1 MTNHIT
7 SKPLPEFI
15 KKIEFHLEE
24 LIYPRKN
31 QQHLVLGKKPT
42 ENGVLLQSNDYLA
55 ISNHDHI
62 REAYIES
69 LSNNKKDI
77 VMSAIFLHKEDDHS
91 FEHQLASYTGFEHCI
106 LSQSGWAANVGLI
119 QTILPVNTPVYIDF
133 FAHMSLWEGA
143 RVAEA
148 QIHSFLHNNIRHLE
162 KLIKRNGP
170 GLILVDSV
178 YSTLGTVAPLT
189 EMVALAKSY
198 GCAILV
204 DESHS
209 LGTHGPQGAGLV
221 AQLGLTDDVDF
232 ITVSLAKAFA
242 YRAGA
247 ILCSHKVGQ
256 ALPFVARPAIFSSAL
271 LPHEIAVLQATLEV
285 IKNSDDRRSL
295 LIEKSN
301 KLRYGLLQLG
311 FKIQSQSQ
319 IIALETGNEE
329 NTEMMRDHLESMNVF
344 GSVFCSPATPKNKNL
359 IRFSVN
365 SGLTDEEI
373 DIILQAC
380 SLMSMRVEV
389 VS

>member
-1 MTNHIT
+1 MTNHNL
-7 SKPLPEFI
+7 SKPLPDFI

-189 EMVALAKSY
+189 EIVALAKSY

>member
-1 MTNHIT
+1 M
-7 SKPLPEFI
+7 
-15 KKIEFHLEE
+15 
-24 LIYPRKN
+24 
-31 QQHLVLGKKPT
+31 
-42 ENGVLLQSNDYLA
+42 LLQSNDYLA
-55 ISNHDHI
+55 ISNHNYI
-62 REAYIES
+62 RKAYIDA
-69 LSNNKKDI
+69 LSNNKKDV
-77 VMSAIFLHKEDDHS
+77 VMSAIFLHKEDNHS
-91 FEHQLASYTGFEHCI
+91 FEHHLANYTGFEHCI

-119 QTILPVNTPVYIDF
+119 QTILPINTPVYIDF

-148 QIHSFLHNNIRHLE
+148 QIHSFLHNNIHHLE

-178 YSTLGTVAPLT
+178 YSTLGTIAPLI
-189 EMVALAKSY
+189 EIVALAKGY

-209 LGTHGPQGAGLV
+209 LGTHGPKGAGLV

-247 ILCSHKVGQ
+247 ILCSNKIGQ

-271 LPHEIAVLQATLEV
+271 LPHEIVVLEATLNV
-285 IKNSDDRRSL
+285 IKNSDARRSRL
-295 LIEKSN
+295 VEQSE
-301 KLRYGLLQLG
+301 KLRHGLIKLG
-311 FKIQSQSQ
+311 FNIQSQSQ

-329 NTEMMRDHLESMNVF
+329 NTEIIRDHLESMNVF

-365 SGLTDEEI
+365 SELTDQEI
-373 DIILQAC
+373 EVILQAC
-380 SLMSMRVEV
+380 FLMKIELAS
-389 VS
+389 

>member
-1 MTNHIT
+1 
-7 SKPLPEFI
+7 
-15 KKIEFHLEE
+15 
-24 LIYPRKN
+24 
-31 QQHLVLGKKPT
+31 
-42 ENGVLLQSNDYLA
+42 
-55 ISNHDHI
+55 
-62 REAYIES
+62 
-69 LSNNKKDI
+69 
-77 VMSAIFLHKEDDHS
+77 MSAIFLHKEDDHS
-91 FEHQLASYTGFEHCI
+91 FEHQLADYLGFEHCI

-189 EMVALAKSY
+189 DIVALAKHY

-247 ILCSHKVGQ
+247 ILCSNKIGQ

-271 LPHEIAVLQATLEV
+271 LPHEIAVLEATLNV
-285 IKNSDDRRSL
+285 IKDSDERRSRL
-295 LIEKSN
+295 VAQAN
-301 KLRYGLLQLG
+301 KLRDGLIQLG
-311 FKIQSQSQ
+311 FKIQSRSQ
-319 IIALETGNEE
+319 IIALETGNAT
-329 NTEMMRDHLESMNVF
+329 NTEIIRDHLEDMNVF
-344 GSVFCSPATPKNKNL
+344 GSVFCAPATPKNKNL

-365 SGLTDEEI
+365 SEITDQEI
-373 DIILQAC
+373 DIILHVC
-380 SLMSMRVEV
+380 SVINMK
-389 VS
+389 

>member
-1 MTNHIT
+1 M
-7 SKPLPEFI
+7 
-15 KKIEFHLEE
+15 
-24 LIYPRKN
+24 
-31 QQHLVLGKKPT
+31 
-42 ENGVLLQSNDYLA
+42 LLQSNDYLA

-119 QTILPVNTPVYIDF
+119 QTILPINTPVYIDF

-189 EMVALAKSY
+189 EIVALAKDY

-209 LGTHGPQGAGLV
+209 LGTHGPKGAGLV
-221 AQLGLTDDVDF
+221 AELGLTDDVDF

-247 ILCSHKVGQ
+247 ILCSHKIGQ

-271 LPHEIAVLQATLEV
+271 LPHEIAVLEATLNV
-285 IKNSDDRRSL
+285 IKNSDDRRSRL
-295 LIEKSN
+295 VEQAD
-301 KLRYGLLQLG
+301 KLRHGLIQLG
-311 FKIQSQSQ
+311 FNIQSQSQ

-329 NTEMMRDHLESMNVF
+329 NTEIMRDHLENMNIF
-344 GSVFCSPATPKNKNL
+344 GSVFCAPATPKNKNL

-365 SGLTDEEI
+365 SELTDQEI
-373 DIILQAC
+373 EAILQAC
-380 SLMSMRVEV
+380 YLMKIELAS
-389 VS
+389 

>member
-1 MTNHIT
+1 M
-7 SKPLPEFI
+7 
-15 KKIEFHLEE
+15 
-24 LIYPRKN
+24 
-31 QQHLVLGKKPT
+31 
-42 ENGVLLQSNDYLA
+42 LLQSNDYLA
-55 ISNHDHI
+55 ISNHDYI
-62 REAYIES
+62 RKVYIDA
-69 LSNNKKDI
+69 LRNNNKDV
-77 VMSAIFLHKEDDHS
+77 VMSAIFLHKDDDHS
-91 FEHQLASYTGFEHCI
+91 FEHQLADYTGFEHCI

-119 QTILPVNTPVYIDF
+119 QTILAVNTPVYIDF

-143 RVAEA
+143 RIAEA
-148 QIHSFLHNNIRHLE
+148 QIHSFLHNNIRHLA

-189 EMVALAKSY
+189 EIVALAKQY

-221 AQLGLTDDVDF
+221 AELGLTDDVDF

-271 LPHEIAVLQATLEV
+271 LPHEIAVLQATLNV
-285 IKNSDDRRSL
+285 IKNSDDRRSRL
-295 LIEKSN
+295 VEQAD
-301 KLRYGLLQLG
+301 KLRYGLIKLG
-311 FKIQSQSQ
+311 FTIQSQSQ
-319 IIALETGNEE
+319 IIALETGTEA
-329 NTEMMRDHLESMNVF
+329 NTEIMRDYLEDMNVF

-365 SGLTDEEI
+365 SELTDKEI
-373 DIILQAC
+373 NMILNAC
-380 SLMSMRVEV
+380 SMMNINLKQ

>member
-1 MTNHIT
+1 M
-7 SKPLPEFI
+7 
-15 KKIEFHLEE
+15 
-24 LIYPRKN
+24 
-31 QQHLVLGKKPT
+31 
-42 ENGVLLQSNDYLA
+42 LLQSNDYLA

-209 LGTHGPQGAGLV
+209 LGTHGPQGSGLV